1 MWRWLEK
8 YLTFTH
14 GEKAGIMF
22 LILASLLAFI
32 VPAIY
37 LYYKPIEHTDN
48 SLYQKEVDAFIKEF
62 NEKKELALLT
72 DSLRIDSN
80 LLASRDSTRDSSSSF
95 INKEE
100 RKITYFDFDP
110 NKIGVVEWIKLGFS
124 KKQAESIEKLKLKGY
139 KFRKSEDLKNV
150 FVVGEEN
157 YNRLSAHIKIDPN
170 DFPKKEF
177 PKTVYPEKLKGKYVV
192 DINTADSS
200 LFERQRGIGPSLAS
214 RIIKYRE
221 RLGGFVYAEQIKEVW
236 NFPDSTY
243 QSLRDKFVVNEI
255 VLKKIKLNSD
265 DYETMRKHPYINY
278 SFAKVFMAYKKE
290 HGNFK
295 TIEDLRKIA
304 AMNDSIFRKMK
315 PYLSI
320 E

>member
-8 YLTFTH
+8 YFTFTQS
-14 GEKAGIMF
+14 EKAGII
-22 LILASLLAFI
+22 LLVLASLLAFI
-32 VPAIY
+32 VPATY

-48 SLYQKEVDAFIKEF
+48 SLYQKEADAFIKEF
-62 NEKKELALLT
+62 NEKKELALLV
-72 DSLRIDSN
+72 DSLRRESV
-80 LLASRDSTRDSSSSF
+80 LLASRDSTLDSNSSF
-95 INKEE
+95 KKKKE
-100 RKITYFDFDP
+100 RKITYFEFDP
-110 NKIGVVEWIKLGFS
+110 NKIGIAEWMKLGFS
-124 KKQAESIEKLKLKGY
+124 EKQAESIEKLKAKGY
-139 KFRKSEDLKNV
+139 KFRKPEDLKSV

-157 YNRLSAHIKIDPN
+157 YNRLSTYIKIDPN

-177 PKTVYPEKLKGKYVV
+177 PKPVYPEKQKEKYVV
-192 DINTADSS
+192 DINSADSS

-221 RLGGFVYAEQIKEVW
+221 RLGGFVSTEQIREVW

-243 QSLRDKFVVNEI
+243 QSLKDKFVVNEI
-255 VLKKIKLNSD
+255 ALKKIKLNTD
-265 DYETMRKHPYINY
+265 DFETMRKHPYINY

-295 TIEDLRKIA
+295 TVEDLKKIA
-304 AMNDSIFRKMK
+304 AMNDSIFKKMQ
-315 PYLSI
+315 PYLSV